1 MCPRDPIDIGEAA
14 RRIGV
19 TPATLRLYEARG
31 LIRSA
36 RSANGY
42 RQYSPEVMRT
52 ARMIRRARRAGLSI
66 RQIAEALREER
77 GALRALLRR
86 HLAFL
91 EREQR
96 KYQRMQRHLARWLER
111 ESPEEPSACDLS
123 PSSLR
128 RCGAFALVALS
139 QLPEILSN
147 AGAILIGA

>member
-52 ARMIRRARRAGLSI
+52 ARLIRRARRAGLSI
-66 RQIAEALREER
+66 RQIAEALRQER

-86 HLAFL
+86 HLAYL
-91 EREQR
+91 EQEQR
-96 KYQRMQRHLARWLER
+96 KYQRMKRHLARWLEHQR
-111 ESPEEPSACDLS
+111 PEDATANDPAPSPIQ
-123 PSSLR
+123 
-128 RCGAFALVALS
+128 RCGPFALIALS
-139 QLPEILSN
+139 QLPAITSN
-147 AGAILIGA
+147 LGALLVGV